1 MKIRLYICSLL
12 VVASLCAYGQGDSK
26 AKPKKTG
33 NEWHAAGDA
42 PLRSKEFADRL
53 TKELGL
59 DAATS
64 KQLYNTYLANTKAVD
79 EIKFGQGSDADK
91 MAALKENASI
101 FDLKIKGILTP
112 AQFEKYLKSGAA
124 GSSG

>member
-1 MKIRLYICSLL
+1 MKTSLYICSML
-12 VVASLCAYGQGDSK
+12 VVTSLCAYGQADSK

-59 DAATS
+59 DGETS
-64 KQLYNTYLANTKAVD
+64 KQLNNTYLANTKAVD
-79 EIKFGQGSDADK
+79 EIKFGQGSDTDK
-91 MAALKENASI
+91 KVALKENESI

-112 AQFEKYLKSGAA
+112 EQFEKYLKSERHTTR
-124 GSSG
+124 

>member
-1 MKIRLYICSLL
+1 MKTLLCICSML
-12 VVASLCAYGQGDSK
+12 VVASLCAYGQANSK

-59 DAATS
+59 HAETS

-79 EIKFGQGSDADK
+79 EIKFRQGSEADK
-91 MAALKENASI
+91 KAALKENEST
-101 FDLKIKGILTP
+101 FDLKIKGILSP
-112 AQFEKYLKSGAA
+112 AQFEKYLKSERHATR
-124 GSSG
+124 